1 MLNLTQNKS
10 EDDIWILTDFY
21 GKYLEFYIQEGSD
34 FVLLDKIILEKNMEI
49 AWYNQLVR
57 INKECFVAVN
67 YYGGIF
73 VFKAELNDE
82 TITPD

>member
-1 MLNLTQNKS
+1 M
-10 EDDIWILTDFY
+10 
-21 GKYLEFYIQEGSD
+21 
-34 FVLLDKIILEKNMEI
+34 EKNMEI

-82 TITPD
+82 TTTPDQIDNVVLIIKYN